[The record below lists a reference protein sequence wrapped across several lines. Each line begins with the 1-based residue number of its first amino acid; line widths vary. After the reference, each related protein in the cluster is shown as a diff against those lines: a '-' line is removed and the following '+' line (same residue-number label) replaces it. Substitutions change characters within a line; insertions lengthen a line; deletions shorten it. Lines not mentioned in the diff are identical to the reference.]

1 MMADRLILVHTVPP
15 LVDVFNRLGAE
26 LLPRV
31 ELMHIVDEPLRVL
44 ERQPDHLTGEILA
57 RLESHIALAERV
69 GASAALVT
77 CSTLS
82 PIVAQVR
89 PKFTIPVMAIDE
101 AMIAQAVATGSRI
114 GVVATAAST
123 LEPTRH
129 LLQARA
135 GVLGKKV
142 EVDMVL
148 AENALPALLA
158 GDSTTH
164 DSLVKAAVLELAQR
178 VDVIVLAQASMARVL
193 DVMSESERGA
203 PILSSPHLALE
214 KVGHYLT
221 TVEHVQVQR
230 KLPGGISCE

>member
-1 MMADRLILVHTVPP
+1 VGDELLVFIHTVPP

-26 LLPRV
+26 LLPGV
-31 ELMHIVDEPLRVL
+31 ELTHIVDEPLRTL
-44 ERQPDHLTGEILA
+44 ERQPDHLTEEILA

-69 GASAALVT
+69 GASATLVT

-101 AMIAQAVATGSRI
+101 AMVDQAVATGSRI

-123 LEPTRH
+123 LEPTGQ

-135 GVLGKKV
+135 GVLGKEV
-142 EVDMVL
+142 EVDTVL

-164 DSLVKAAVLELAQR
+164 DSLVKGAVLEMSQR
-178 VDVIVLAQASMARVL
+178 VDVIVLAQASMARAL
-193 DVMSESERGA
+193 DAMSESERGV
-203 PILSSPHLALE
+203 PVLSSPHLALE
-214 KVGHYLT
+214 QVGHYLT
-221 TVEHVQVQR
+221 TAEHVQVER
-230 KLPGGISCE
+230 KLPGNISCE

>member
-1 MMADRLILVHTVPP
+1 MMADRLALVHTVPP

-26 LLPRV
+26 LLPGV

-44 ERQPDHLTGEILA
+44 ERRPDHLAGEILA
-57 RLESHIALAERV
+57 RLVSHVALAERV

-82 PIVAQVR
+82 PIVAEVR

-101 AMIAQAVATGSRI
+101 AMVAEAVATGSKI
-114 GVVATAAST
+114 GVIATAVST
-123 LEPTRH
+123 LEPTRQ

-135 GVLGKKV
+135 GVLGKEI
-142 EVDMVL
+142 EVDTVL

-158 GDSTTH
+158 GDGTTH

-193 DVMSESERGA
+193 DVMSESERGV

-214 KVGHYLT
+214 QVGRLFASA
-221 TVEHVQVQR
+221 E
-230 KLPGGISCE
+230 